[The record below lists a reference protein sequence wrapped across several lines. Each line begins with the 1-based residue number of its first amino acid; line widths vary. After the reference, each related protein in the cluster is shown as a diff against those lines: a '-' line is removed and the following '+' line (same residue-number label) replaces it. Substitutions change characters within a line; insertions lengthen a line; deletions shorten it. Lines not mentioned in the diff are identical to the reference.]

1 MLLNCFSD
9 VIDSSLDAIIIV
21 QTVEANQQSS
31 NTSVSWLPR
40 TPLQQPTASVV
51 LRSASSFEGLYLSN
65 VATSLC

>member
-9 VIDSSLDAIIIV
+9 VIDSSLDAIVV
-21 QTVEANQQSS
+21 QTPEANQQSS

-40 TPLQQPTASVV
+40 TPLQQPAASVV
-51 LRSASSFEGLYLSN
+51 LRSASSFEDLYLSN